1 MLSFKN
7 NAVAP
12 TLVDEDGFVS
22 CVSKQKK
29 RMSNMNTPAKVAPV
43 KHMNV
48 SSAAAAV
55 HAASKY
61 NTPFC
66 ATCMKVGKSKEEY
79 TSHFTKSSSGPDGV
93 VTCPTILNAICSYCK
108 QKGHFKNSCGEIA
121 RKKNIASAAFAAAF
135 ESIEK
140 EAEVK
145 AEETKFIVET
155 SVFDDEFPSLGGGD
169 CCDNNNN
176 YASILSVGKK
186 SMPTYSSVVASKV
199 SAYTTFKISFEDDY
213 TPEPPKKVLTKRKRD
228 IHHSWADDEY
238 WNDESDSDEE

>member
-12 TLVDEDGFVS
+12 TVVDEDGFVS
-22 CVSKQKK
+22 CLSKQKK
-29 RMSNMNTPAKVAPV
+29 RILNMNTPTKVAPV

-48 SSAAAAV
+48 SSTV
-55 HAASKY
+55 VPAASKY

-140 EAEVK
+140 EAKVK
-145 AEETKFIVET
+145 AEETNFIIET
-155 SVFDDEFPSLGGGD
+155 SVFEDEFPSLSGD
-169 CCDNNNN
+169 SCDNNNN

-186 SMPTYSSVVASKV
+186 SIPTYSSVVASKI

-213 TPEPPKKVLTKRKRD
+213 TPKSKKVLTKRKRD
-228 IHHSWADDEY
+228 ICHSWADDEY
-238 WNDESDSDEE
+238 WNDDSDNDEE

>member
-29 RMSNMNTPAKVAPV
+29 RMPNMNTPAKVAPV

-48 SSAAAAV
+48 SSAPAP
-55 HAASKY
+55 SKY

-66 ATCMKVGKSKEEY
+66 ATCMKIGKSKEEY
-79 TSHFTKSSSGPDGV
+79 TSHFTKSSSGPEGV

-155 SVFDDEFPSLGGGD
+155 SVFEDEFPSLGDGGG

-186 SMPTYSSVVASKV
+186 SMPTYSSIVASKV

-213 TPEPPKKVLTKRKRD
+213 TPEPKKVLTKRKRD
-228 IHHSWADDEY
+228 ILHSWADDEY
-238 WNDESDSDEE
+238 WNDCDSDEE